1 MKTIKNVIPL
11 VVAVAF
17 FAALNVQAYF
27 DPSVGR
33 FASRDPVN
41 EIGFH
46 LEQTGRQ
53 IFNQP
58 DSDSPPVG
66 IDRIEIEIPNEF
78 LIGSGGLN
86 SYCFV
91 SNNSISFFDVLGLN
105 PWCICIAADPDHA
118 WIIATDLATG
128 TTTTYGRWK
137 IGYGHPAAS
146 GSGVLSNMEKS
157 RTPVAKRCVTVQTFT
172 PTINA
177 GYDNRN
183 NNCATYADS
192 VWSQVS
198 GESLDDRS
206 SILGVGF
213 DYPPVLIDSITK
225 ANGGKAIGPACCP
238 VKPSK

>member
-1 MKTIKNVIPL
+1 MKNKLLL
-11 VVAVAF
+11 VAAATF
-17 FAALNVQAYF
+17 FAALTVHADYN
-27 DPSVGR
+27 PTIGR
-33 FASRDPVN
+33 WFSRDPVN

-53 IFNQP
+53 IFNP
-58 DSDSPPVG
+58 PNSDSPPVG
-66 IDRIEIEIPNEF
+66 IVKTEIEIPNEF

-86 SYCFV
+86 AYCFI
-91 SNNSISFFDVLGLN
+91 SNNSISFVDALGLN

-146 GSGVLSNMEKS
+146 SSGVLKNMEKS

-183 NNCATYADS
+183 NNCATYADG

-198 GESLDDRS
+198 GEHLDDRS

-225 ANGGKAIGPACCP
+225 ANGGKAIGPACCWQGP
-238 VKPSK
+238 VKSSK